1 MRGESNKQ
9 LESIKKTQTEMRRK
23 IENRLS
29 NKNLRLRKMEERVS
43 DVEHMVGK
51 MASLLKK
58 MLNLQNNPDMKHPGN
73 LQQSKITASM
83 NEWYRER
90 RRNLSQKYRKYF

>member
-1 MRGESNKQ
+1 MK
-9 LESIKKTQTEMRRK
+9 RK

-29 NKNLRLRKMEERVS
+29 YKNLRLRKMEERVS
-43 DVEHMVGK
+43 DVERMVGK

-58 MLNLQNNPDMKHPGN
+58 MLNLKNNPDMKHPGN

-90 RRNLSQKYRKYF
+90 RRNLSQKHRKYF